1 MWYPKRMKNTYK
13 QLSSEERDK
22 IAVLRAQ
29 GASFKAIAEAIGRDK
44 STVCR
49 ELQRN
54 STPIYD
60 VYLPHKADARAKERK
75 HKAGKRPRLKDPM
88 IKRFVIAKLKE
99 GWAPEQ
105 IAGRLSQTY
114 PSLSISHEAIYQ
126 FIYDKATRKRVNLAV
141 YLPRAHKKRKFFGQ
155 GHHHSGCRIPRRT
168 PISKRPNYIEK
179 RKQPG
184 HWESDTMISR
194 QSKKAL
200 AVSLERSSRLLRIS
214 KLSAKESSRLVNA
227 LKRQLNRYPEPLR
240 RTITYDNGSENVE
253 HQRTNE
259 LLGTK
264 SYFCTPFHSWE
275 KGSVENGIGLI
286 RRYLPKKTDFATI
299 SSYRL
304 RKIENLLN
312 NRPRK
317 CLSYKTPSEVFTA
330 SVALAG

>member
-1 MWYPKRMKNTYK
+1 MKNTYK

-22 IAVLRAQ
+22 IAILRAQ
-29 GASFKAIAEAIGRDK
+29 GASFKAISEAIGRDK

-49 ELQRN
+49 EFQRN
-54 STPIYD
+54 STLVYD
-60 VYLPHKADARAKERK
+60 VYLPHKAEARAKERK
-75 HKAGKRPRLKDPM
+75 HKAGKRPRLKNPM
-88 IKRFVIAKLKE
+88 IKRFVISKLKK

-105 IAGRLSQTY
+105 IAGRLPQIY

-126 FIYDKATRKRVNLAV
+126 FIYDKTTRRQINLIPC
-141 YLPRAHKKRKFFGQ
+141 LPRAHKKRKFFGQ
-155 GHHHSGCRIPRRT
+155 GRHPCYKGSRIPRRVPLT
-168 PISKRPNYIEK
+168 KRPKYIEK
-179 RKQPG
+179 RRQPG
-184 HWESDTMISR
+184 HWESDTMVSR

-200 AVSLERSSRLLRIS
+200 SVSLERSSRLLRIS
-214 KLSAKESSRLVNA
+214 KLSAKESNKVVNA
-227 LKRQLNRYPEPLR
+227 LKNQLNRYPQALR

-253 HQRTNE
+253 HQRTNRI
-259 LLGTK
+259 LGTK

-299 SSYRL
+299 SYYRV

-317 CLSYKTPSEVFTA
+317 CLNYKTPSEVFTA
-330 SVALAG
+330 NVALAG

>member
-1 MWYPKRMKNTYK
+1 MKNTYK

-29 GASFKAIAEAIGRDK
+29 GASFKAIGEAIDRNK

-49 ELQRN
+49 EFQRN
-54 STPIYD
+54 SAPVYD
-60 VYLPHKADARAKERK
+60 VYLPPKAAARAKERK
-75 HKAGKRPRLKDPM
+75 HKAGKRPRLKDPL
-88 IKRFVIAKLKE
+88 IKRYVIVKLKE

-105 IAGRLSQTY
+105 IAGRLPQRY

-126 FIYDKATRKRVNLAV
+126 FIYDKATRKRIDLISC
-141 YLPRAHKKRKFFGQ
+141 LPRAHKKRKFFGQ
-155 GHHHSGCRIPRRT
+155 GHHHNGSHIPRRV
-168 PISKRPNYIEK
+168 PLSKRPKYIEK

-184 HWESDTMISR
+184 HWETDTMGSR
-194 QSKKAL
+194 QSKEAL

-214 KLSAKESSRLVNA
+214 KLSAKESSKLVNA
-227 LKRQLNRYPEPLR
+227 LKNQLNRYPQALR

-253 HQRTNE
+253 HQRTNK

-275 KGSVENGIGLI
+275 KGSIENGIGLV

-299 SSYRL
+299 TSYCV

-312 NRPRK
+312 SRPRK
-317 CLSYKTPSEVFTA
+317 CLNYRTPSEVFTA

>member
-1 MWYPKRMKNTYK
+1 MKNTYK

-29 GASFKAIAEAIGRDK
+29 GASFKATGEAIGRDK

-54 STPIYD
+54 SAPIYD
-60 VYLPHKADARAKERK
+60 VYLPHKAEARAKERK

-88 IKRFVIAKLKE
+88 IKRYVVSKLKE

-105 IAGRLSQTY
+105 IAGRLPQAY
-114 PSLSISHEAIYQ
+114 LSLSISHEAIYQ
-126 FIYDKATRKRVNLAV
+126 FIYDKATRKRINLAA

-155 GHHHSGCRIPRRT
+155 GHHHSGCRIPRRV
-168 PISKRPNYIEK
+168 PLNKRPKYIEK
-179 RKQPG
+179 RRQPG
-184 HWESDTMISR
+184 HWESDTMVSR
-194 QSKKAL
+194 QSKEAL

-214 KLSAKESSRLVNA
+214 KLSAKESSRLVMA
-227 LKRQLNRYPEPLR
+227 LSRQLKRYPQQLR

-253 HQRTNE
+253 HQKINRR
-259 LLGTK
+259 LGTK

-286 RRYLPKKTDFATI
+286 RRYLPKKTNFAII
-299 SSYRL
+299 SRNRI
-304 RKIENLLN
+304 RKIENRLN

-317 CLSYKTPSEVFTA
+317 CLNYKTPSEVFTA

>member
-1 MWYPKRMKNTYK
+1 MKNTYK

-29 GASFKAIAEAIGRDK
+29 GASFSSIAEAIGRDK
-44 STVCR
+44 STICR

-54 STPIYD
+54 SAPVYD

-75 HKAGKRPRLKDPM
+75 HNAGKRPRLKDPM
-88 IKRFVIAKLKE
+88 IKRFVITKLKE

-105 IAGRLSQTY
+105 IAGRLSQDI
-114 PSLSISHEAIYQ
+114 PSFSISHEAIYQ
-126 FIYDKATRKRVNLAV
+126 FVYDKATRKRANLAV

-168 PISKRPNYIEK
+168 PLSKRPKYVEK

-184 HWESDTMISR
+184 HWETDTMVSR
-194 QSKKAL
+194 QSKEAL
-200 AVSLERSSRLLRIS
+200 TVSLERFSRLLRIS
-214 KLSAKESSRLVNA
+214 KLSAKESAKVVNA
-227 LKRQLNRYPEPLR
+227 LKNQLNRYPQALR

-253 HQRTNE
+253 HQRTNR

-275 KGSVENGIGLI
+275 KGSVENGISLI

-299 SSYRL
+299 SYYRV

-317 CLSYKTPSEVFTA
+317 CLNYKTPSEVFTA

>member
-275 KGSVENGIGLI
+275 KGSVENGISLI

>member
-1 MWYPKRMKNTYK
+1 MKNTYK

-29 GASFKAIAEAIGRDK
+29 GTSFKAIGEAIGRNK
-44 STVCR
+44 STICR
-49 ELQRN
+49 EMQRN
-54 STPIYD
+54 SAPVYD
-60 VYLPHKADARAKERK
+60 VYLPHKAEVRAKERK
-75 HKAGKRPRLKDPM
+75 HNAGKRPRLKDPM

-105 IAGRLSQTY
+105 IAGRLPQIC

-126 FIYDKATRKRVNLAV
+126 FIYDKATCKWVNLAA
-141 YLPRAHKKRKFFGQ
+141 YLPRTHKKRKFFGQ
-155 GHHHSGCRIPRRT
+155 GHHHSGCHIPRRI
-168 PISKRPNYIEK
+168 PISKRPKYIEK

-194 QSKKAL
+194 QSKEAL

-214 KLSAKESSRLVNA
+214 KLSAKESNKLVSA
-227 LKRQLNRYPEPLR
+227 LKNQLNCYPRQLR

-253 HQRTNE
+253 HQRINR

-275 KGSVENGIGLI
+275 KGSIENGIGLI
-286 RRYLPKKTDFATI
+286 RRYLPKKTDFAII
-299 SSYRL
+299 SRNRI

-317 CLSYKTPSEVFTA
+317 CLNYKTPSEVFNA

>member
-1 MWYPKRMKNTYK
+1 MKNTYK

-29 GASFKAIAEAIGRDK
+29 GASFKAIAEAIGRNK

-49 ELQRN
+49 EFQRN
-54 STPIYD
+54 STPVYD
-60 VYLPHKADARAKERK
+60 VYLPHKAETRAKERK
-75 HKAGKRPRLKDPM
+75 RKAGKRPRLKDPM
-88 IKRFVIAKLKE
+88 IKRFVVSRLKE

-105 IAGRLSQTY
+105 IAGRLSQAY

-126 FIYDKATRKRVNLAV
+126 FIYDKATRKRINLAV

-155 GHHHSGCRIPRRT
+155 GHHHSGCRIPRRV
-168 PISKRPNYIEK
+168 PLNKRPKYIEK
-179 RKQPG
+179 RRQPG
-184 HWESDTMISR
+184 HWESDTMVSR

-214 KLSAKESSRLVNA
+214 KLSAKESSRLVIA
-227 LKRQLNRYPEPLR
+227 LRGQLKQYPQQLR

-253 HQRTNE
+253 HQKINRQ
-259 LLGTK
+259 LGTK

-286 RRYLPKKTDFATI
+286 RRYLPKKTDFAII
-299 SSYRL
+299 SRNRI

-317 CLSYKTPSEVFTA
+317 CLNYKTPSEVFNA
-330 SVALAG
+330 NVALAG